1 MPAKSKFLKI
11 TLIVTVAI
19 FVVAMIIS
27 FILNEIKHKKFD
39 SLRKTKI
46 TVQQEKI
53 IEGVERDLDVC
64 VTKIG
69 LLLHAKEL

>member
-1 MPAKSKFLKI
+1 MKNNENESSIQAVLED
-11 TLIVTVAI
+11 VT
-19 FVVAMIIS
+19 

>member
-1 MPAKSKFLKI
+1 MKMKNNENESSIQAVLED
-11 TLIVTVAI
+11 VT
-19 FVVAMIIS
+19 